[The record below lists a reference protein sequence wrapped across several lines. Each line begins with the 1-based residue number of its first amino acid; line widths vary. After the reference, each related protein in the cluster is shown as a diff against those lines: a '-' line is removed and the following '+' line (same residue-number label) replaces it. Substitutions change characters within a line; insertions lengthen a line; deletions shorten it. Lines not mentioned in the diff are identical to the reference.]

1 MRRKRE
7 YQENFLG
14 EFVHSSAGR
23 LPCTTNSLDHMEV
36 YGVSLLQRAKLPH
49 WIHRVGDALTK
60 RFWLVELLLIVMIF
74 IIRAASSG

>member
-1 MRRKRE
+1 
-7 YQENFLG
+7 
-14 EFVHSSAGR
+14 
-23 LPCTTNSLDHMEV
+23 MEV

-74 IIRAASSG
+74 IIRAALSG